1 MGKVKLPAQLRI
13 CFIAFR
19 FPILSRATDHGLLWP
34 IAKGLAQLGHSVT
47 VISAKS
53 AIGKYEVQ
61 RDGVKAFYL
70 YDGFPNDSH
79 LPFEKAAYNKFSSL
93 HEKEPFHIVHSID
106 RSAFRISRRRD
117 FFKVAVAYDVEA
129 TQIAQIFSILGMTQE
144 SVKSLLATGLAVSYK
159 FLTTYFGGDRKLLK
173 SSDGIFV
180 TNPQQRIFLE
190 RYYAYPD
197 FHIYTAPYG
206 IELGALGEH
215 PADQELRR
223 LYKIPETAKIAL
235 TVTDMTE
242 AREITVLLR
251 SFERVVVKKPNSYL
265 IIIGNGPAW
274 KEVEFNMLNLALG
287 SKVLM
292 LGALKPEDI
301 SDCISICDVYVNL
314 SSRSTGLE
322 PTMIEA
328 MAQKKIII
336 GSEMSPISHI
346 VEDGQDGFL
355 IRPADHESLS
365 TLLIEIFSGGIPA
378 SEIGERA
385 KEKVINLFDPKKMV
399 QTIEESYR
407 KILSYSPYFSP
418 SRRPPEN
425 LAPQNNG

>member
-1 MGKVKLPAQLRI
+1 MGKVKLPSQLKI
-13 CFIAFR
+13 CFIAYR

-34 IAKGLAQLGHSVT
+34 IAKGLAQMGHSVT

-70 YDGFPNDSH
+70 FDGYPNDSH
-79 LPFEKAAYNKFSSL
+79 LSFEKAAFKKFTEL

-106 RSAFRISRRRD
+106 RSAYSISKHKD
-117 FFKVAVAYDVEA
+117 FLKVAVAYDVEA
-129 TQIAQIFSILGMTQE
+129 TQIAQIFSILGMAQE
-144 SVKSLLATGLAVSYK
+144 SVKSLLATGIAVSYK
-159 FLTTYFGGDRKLLK
+159 FLTTYFGSDRKLLK

-215 PADQELRR
+215 PEDQELRR
-223 LYKIPETAKIAL
+223 FYKIPENAKIAL

-242 AREITVLLR
+242 AREVNVLLR
-251 SFERVVVKKPNSYL
+251 AFERVVVKKPNSYL
-265 IIIGNGPAW
+265 IVIGNGPAW
-274 KEVEFNMLNLALG
+274 KEIEFNMLNLALG

-292 LGALKPEDI
+292 VGALKPEEI
-301 SDCISICDVYVNL
+301 SDCISICDVFVNL
-314 SSRSTGLE
+314 SARSTGFE

-328 MAQKKIII
+328 MAQKKIIV

-346 VEDGQDGFL
+346 IEDGQDGFL
-355 IRPADHESLS
+355 IRPADTDSLS
-365 TLLIEIFSGGIPA
+365 NLLIEIFSGGLPA

-385 KEKVINLFDPKKMV
+385 KEKVVNLFDPKKMV

-407 KILSYSPYFSP
+407 KILSDSPHF
-418 SRRPPEN
+418 
-425 LAPQNNG
+425 